1 MSNPQ
6 YGGRVDVQD
15 RVAGILRRRHGSEP
29 ISAPE
34 RHPGPA
40 LDVLVPGYWLYSG
53 DERLFVG
60 ERCFPLEHRHGH
72 WDLVDG
78 CRAAEASWPRVLFT
92 GHRPFDLG
100 KALFLDT
107 ETTGLGRGP
116 GTFCFMVGTA
126 RVEQDHLVVRQY
138 MAPDYGDEPLLLR
151 VIADVAAEAS
161 GLATFNGRTFD
172 LPVLETRYVL
182 NGYVRSPL
190 HGLGHLDLLFVARRL
205 WGRSLPS
212 CALGSL
218 ERSLLGVERGEADIP
233 GYEIPGIYANYLA
246 TGATEDVARVFHHN
260 LYDVLS
266 MVSLTAQAAMALAG
280 VDGLEPC
287 VACDPVAVGRLR
299 EADDAPELAAAAY
312 RAGMAAVQGH
322 TRSEARRR
330 LALMHKRAGRLGE
343 ATGLWLDALDEGAL
357 YPYTEL
363 AKYYEHTLRDYAQ
376 AELLVRRAMQG
387 LAVGTIA
394 HPSPAGELDQLARR
408 LERLRRHQHRAVVSM
423 GFGATAE

>member
-1 MSNPQ
+1 L
-6 YGGRVDVQD
+6 DVQD
-15 RVAGILRRRHGSEP
+15 RVAQILRQRRGSEP
-29 ISAPE
+29 IPASA
-34 RHPGPA
+34 RRRGPA
-40 LDVLVPGYWLYSG
+40 LDELVPGYWLNSG
-53 DERLFVG
+53 DERLYVG
-60 ERCFPLEHRHGH
+60 ETRLPLRHRHGQ
-72 WDLVDG
+72 WGLDALCG
-78 CRAAEASWPRVLFT
+78 TAEASWPRVLFT
-92 GHRPFDLG
+92 GHRPFDLA

-116 GTFCFMVGTA
+116 GTFCFMVGVA

-151 VIADVAAEAS
+151 VIADVATEAS

-182 NGYVRSPL
+182 NGYARSPL
-190 HGLGHLDLLFVARRL
+190 YGLGHLDLLLVARRL
-205 WGRSLPS
+205 WRRSLPS
-212 CALGSL
+212 CALGAL

-233 GYEIPGIYANYLA
+233 GCEIPRIYAEYLS
-246 TGATEDVARVFHHN
+246 TGGTEDIARVFYHN
-260 LYDVLS
+260 RYDILS
-266 MVSLTAQAAMALAG
+266 MVTLAAQAEKALSS
-280 VDGLEPC
+280 VEGLEPC
-287 VACDPVAVGRLR
+287 LACDPVALGRIR

-312 RAGMAAVQGH
+312 RSGLTAGERD

-394 HPSPAGELDQLARR
+394 HPSPAGELEQLARR
-408 LERLRRHQHRAVVSM
+408 LERLLRHQQRPHASVSS
-423 GFGATAE
+423 GATVE